1 MEKQNA
7 STYKVLFDHIVTLL
21 KPDSSWLFIFVTMS
35 CVAGSDW
42 TQMQDSETE
51 Y

>member
-21 KPDSSWLFIFVTMS
+21 KPDSSWLFIFVTMNR
-35 CVAGSDW
+35 SDW